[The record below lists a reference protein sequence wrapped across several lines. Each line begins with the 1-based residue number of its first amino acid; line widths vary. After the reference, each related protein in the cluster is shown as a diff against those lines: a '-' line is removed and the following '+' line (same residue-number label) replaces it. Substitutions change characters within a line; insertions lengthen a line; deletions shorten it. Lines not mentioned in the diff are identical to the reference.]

1 MHPAAARSGRTHA
14 GRLMRVN
21 AVQWRTA
28 DADGV
33 DCPTALLPLIE
44 PAMVTLP
51 FPVASTPAPT
61 LASLP
66 VRSAAAGPVAAP
78 QFRADLIRR
87 YSGAVP
93 RYTSYPTAL
102 QFGDAFGEDD
112 LLRALERSDSGPI
125 SIYIHVPF
133 CRSPCY
139 YCGCTR
145 VIARRDETIEAYVQ
159 RLLAEIEMTGARLPY
174 RRKIQQLHFGGGTP
188 TSLSSDQFRR
198 IFAALDRAFGLSA
211 EADREYSIEVD
222 PRTLGPDTL
231 AELAALGCNRVSFG
245 VQDLDPEVQAAI
257 NRIQPAELAWEA
269 MAQARAAGYKSISI
283 DLIYGLPRQ
292 TLAGFTRTLEQ
303 VAAAGPERIAIYA
316 YAHMPRLF
324 KAQRQ
329 IQLDELPTPD
339 QRLAL
344 LQHAIEVLSAE
355 GYIHVGM
362 DHFARADDDLVQA
375 LRDGSLQRNFQG
387 YSTQGG
393 SDLLGLGMSAISRI
407 GDCYSQN
414 TKDLRRYEQL
424 IDQGHLPVQR
434 GLWLSAE
441 DQLRRRVI
449 EDLMCRGEVDTAQI
463 ERDYG
468 VRFDAHFAA
477 ELTRLRAL
485 EQDGLVG
492 REPGAIRVRP
502 EGQLLLRNVAQ
513 VFDAY
518 APRAADAA
526 PRHAQAI

>member
-1 MHPAAARSGRTHA
+1 MTEDA
-14 GRLMRVN
+14 GC
-21 AVQWRTA
+21 
-28 DADGV
+28 V
-33 DCPTALLPLIE
+33 DCPTAILPFE
-44 PAMVTLP
+44 TGMVTLP
-51 FPVASTPAPT
+51 FPVAATTAPV
-61 LASLP
+61 LLP
-66 VRSAAAGPVAAP
+66 TEAPKAPPAP

-87 YSGAVP
+87 YGGAVP

-102 QFGDAFGEDD
+102 QFVDGFGEDD

-145 VIARRDETIEAYVQ
+145 VIARRDETIEVYVQ
-159 RLLAEIEMTGARLPY
+159 RLLAEIELAGARLPY
-174 RRKIQQLHFGGGTP
+174 RRTIQQLHFGGGTP
-188 TSLSSDQFRR
+188 TSLSIEQFRR
-198 IFAALDRAFGLSA
+198 ILAALDRAFGLSA
-211 EADREYSIEVD
+211 DDDREYSIEVD

-231 AELAALGCNRVSFG
+231 ADLAALGCNRVSFG
-245 VQDLDPEVQAAI
+245 VQDLDPDVQVAI
-257 NRIQPAELAWEA
+257 NRIQPAELAWES
-269 MAQARAAGYKSISI
+269 MAQARRAGYKSISI

-292 TLAGFTRTLEQ
+292 TLTGFTRTLEQ

-339 QRLAL
+339 QRLTL
-344 LQHAIEVLSAE
+344 LQRAIEVLTAE

-362 DHFARADDDLVQA
+362 DHFARVGDDLVQA

-434 GLWLSAE
+434 GLWLNAE
-441 DQLRRRVI
+441 DQLRRRII
-449 EDLMCRGEVDTAQI
+449 EDLMCRGVVDTARI

-468 VRFDAHFAA
+468 VHFDVHFAA

-485 EQDGLVG
+485 EQDGLVE
-492 REPGAIRVRP
+492 REPGTIRVRP
-502 EGQLLLRNVAQ
+502 EGQLLLRNIAQ

-518 APRAADAA
+518 VQQAMEAV